1 MKYHGLGR
9 GLGALISKKIITEES
24 KMSGGNLK
32 SSGAVFYIETG
43 NIHPNPEQPRRD
55 FDEKELNELAQSI
68 REYGVL
74 QPLLVS
80 KVEDMTLMGIGVS
93 YQLIAGERRLRAAQ
107 KAGLSEVPV
116 IIKKTTPRQ
125 DLEIA
130 IVENVQ
136 RADLNPL
143 ERAVA
148 YKRLMEDHGLIA
160 QQMADKIGKS
170 RESVANLLRLLN
182 LPQEIQDA
190 ISSGHITEGHARAIL
205 MVKDPKEQIDLFRK
219 ILNMGLKV
227 REVENMARLISAGAA
242 ARKIKE
248 ELSPQA
254 RFLVSRLED
263 ILKTKVNF
271 LPRAKGGRVVIECYS
286 HGDFENVVSK
296 ICGSEFSV

>member
-1 MKYHGLGR
+1 MKYHGLGK
-9 GLGALISKKIITEES
+9 GLGALISKKTNVVES
-24 KMSGGNLK
+24 KIETGDLK
-32 SSGAVFYIETG
+32 SSGAVFYIETEK
-43 NIHPNPEQPRRD
+43 IHPNPQQPRRE
-55 FDEKELNELAQSI
+55 FNEKELSDLAQSI

-80 KVEDMTLMGIGVS
+80 KVEDMTSFGIGVS

-107 KAGLSEVPV
+107 KAGLAEVPV
-116 IIKKTTPRQ
+116 IIRKTTPRQ

-136 RADLNPL
+136 REDLNPM

-148 YKRLMEDHGLIA
+148 YKKLIEDYSLTA
-160 QQMADKIGKS
+160 QAMADKIGKS

-182 LPQEIQDA
+182 LPPEIQDA
-190 ISSGHITEGHARAIL
+190 ISAGHITEGHARAIL

-227 REVENMARLISAGAA
+227 REVENMARLVSAGSA
-242 ARKIKE
+242 ARKLKE

-263 ILKTKVNF
+263 TLKTKVNF
-271 LPRAKGGRVVIECYS
+271 MPRAKGGRVVIECYS
-286 HGDFENVVSK
+286 HDDFENVVSK
-296 ICGSEFSV
+296 ICGSDAV